1 MSTLSFD
8 ASAKIKKGDVKGY
21 FNHVFRKEKEQ
32 ARGQKMNHGNPDID
46 STMTDQNM
54 TFYTSNDGYGRTPD
68 ERFNNRLADYN
79 HRKKDGSMRKLREDA
94 VLLRGLILQPSAD
107 LFENKSLEEK
117 KKMMKEFAHDA
128 MPFIF
133 KSFGGTKNIIGT
145 SVHFDETNPHLHT
158 AFMPMTDD
166 GKLSQKHFFTGP
178 AQLRQF
184 HKDFRKHMNDKG
196 WSFDEEN
203 KNEDTKHYEQND
215 YKRNAKAIEKARQE
229 YTNKKHYLL
238 GDDKIRKEV
247 ESTLEL
253 ALEPKIKSVLSA
265 RYLREY
271 KDKENDLERRE
282 EALRASED
290 DLRVRQERLTQ
301 EQGIFHKKKLDF
313 EDEQKVIREKSFKM
327 GFERGVRRAGQ
338 VVVNRYDTPETKVK
352 KITEAVKTVKPTK
365 EDFDLEL

>member
-32 ARGQKMNHGNPDID
+32 ARGQKMNHGNQDID
-46 STMTDQNM
+46 SNLTDQNIS
-54 TFYTSNDGYGRTPD
+54 FYTEKDGYGRTPD

-203 KNEDTKHYEQND
+203 KNLDAKRHEQND
-215 YKRNAKAIEKARQE
+215 YKRNAKVIEEARTS
-229 YTNKKHYLL
+229 YTNKKRNLL
-238 GDDKIRKEV
+238 DDDKIRKEV
-247 ESTLEL
+247 ESTLEI

-290 DLRVRQERLTQ
+290 DLNLKH
-301 EQGIFHKKKLDF
+301 EQFSIQQAIFHKNKVAFENERQGILRSGFNIGFKRGLERAKLVSHGPMD
-313 EDEQKVIREKSFKM
+313 S
-327 GFERGVRRAGQ
+327 A
-338 VVVNRYDTPETKVK
+338 KVK
-352 KITEAVKTVKPTK
+352 ANRIDRAIDSVKPTQ
-365 EDFDLEL
+365 DDYDLEL